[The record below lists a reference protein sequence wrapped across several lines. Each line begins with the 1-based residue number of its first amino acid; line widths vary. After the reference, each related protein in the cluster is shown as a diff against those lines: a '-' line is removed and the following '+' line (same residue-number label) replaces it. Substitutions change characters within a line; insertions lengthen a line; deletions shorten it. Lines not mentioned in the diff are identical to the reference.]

1 MNIPEELFYT
11 KQHEWISVADDI
23 GTIGITD
30 HAQKELGDVVF
41 VDLPEP
47 GVRVQAHQA
56 FGSVESV
63 KAVSEVY
70 SPVTGRILEV
80 NGELTDGPEVL
91 NKDPYGKGWMLKVKL
106 ADAAQLDDLL
116 SADEYMKYLQEE
128 SGE

>member
-1 MNIPEELFYT
+1 MNIPEQLFYT

-80 NGELTDGPEVL
+80 NSELTDGPEVL

-106 ADAAQLDDLL
+106 ADTAQLDDLL
-116 SADEYMKYLQEE
+116 SAEEYTKYVQEE

>member
-1 MNIPEELFYT
+1 MKIPEGLFYT
-11 KQHEWISVADDI
+11 RQHEWISVDGEN

-47 GVRVQAHQA
+47 GVRVQAEQA

-70 SPVTGRILEV
+70 TPVTGRVLEV
-80 NGELTDGPEVL
+80 NGDLTDGPEVI
-91 NKDPYGKGWMLKVKL
+91 NKDPYGKGWMVKIKL
-106 ADAAQLDDLL
+106 ADVAELDELM
-116 SADEYMKYLQEE
+116 SAEDYTKYLQEE